1 MTLTMLSR
9 PRACALLTAVSLV
22 SLTLASTASA
32 DEKRPRI
39 AQTKVAQS
47 KKSDRNRPP
56 PAPPPP
62 PAPSAAPATAP
73 AAAPAPA
80 ADPNAPL
87 PPPSA
92 PAAAPAAAGQGY
104 VTAPLPPPSIT
115 STTSSQYQPN
125 GDYDGRRRSYDED
138 RRDDYGGH
146 PNWVLFGVGTA
157 LFATAWIATGATT
170 MAICDSKCKNS
181 EEAVA
186 WIPLAGPPIV
196 GAVGKPSGGQIAA
209 LTAAFISQGTG
220 FALMI
225 VGLATTTGAD
235 RPSYRDRDRDRGAA
249 SKPTFYVTPQVGA
262 ASGGTT
268 GMLMGG
274 TF

>member
-39 AQTKVAQS
+39 KIAQS
-47 KKSDRNRPP
+47 KKGDRNRPP

-87 PPPSA
+87 PPPN
-92 PAAAPAAAGQGY
+92 APAAAGQGY

-181 EEAVA
+181 EEGVA

-225 VGLATTTGAD
+225 VGLATTTGSD
-235 RPSYRDRDRDRGAA
+235 RPSYRDRDRGAA
-249 SKPTFYVTPQVGA
+249 SKPTFYVAPQVGA